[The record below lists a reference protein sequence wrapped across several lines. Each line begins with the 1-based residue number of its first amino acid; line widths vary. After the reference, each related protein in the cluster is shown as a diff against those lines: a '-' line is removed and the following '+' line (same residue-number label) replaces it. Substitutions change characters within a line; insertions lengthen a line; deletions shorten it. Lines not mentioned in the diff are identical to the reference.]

1 MTNFLRFLHLYL
13 CPSPSTATLPVTE
26 FFFAVTFSHTQE
38 IYTFQLFFQSLIQD
52 SSARYLHMSTLLAR
66 DDLNTR
72 SSLPYRNPSL
82 SVASRVD
89 DLLGRMTLEEKAGIM
104 FHDILAISPG
114 GALATDVPKLNY
126 DSAKSL
132 IHGKAMNHFNLL
144 GSIDDARTMSQW
156 HNEIQLLARETRLG
170 IPITLSSDPRNHFT
184 NNIGTGFL
192 AGKFSQWP
200 EPLGLAALRSSALVE
215 RFADIIRRE
224 YLAVGLRLALH
235 PQVDIATEPRWSR
248 IRGGF
253 GEDAELSCELTTAYI
268 RGLQGPGPLGP
279 SSVSAMTKHFPGSG
293 PQLDGEDPHFIYGR
307 EQIYPGD
314 NWEYHLRPFRAAIQA
329 GTAQIMPSYG
339 MPIGT
344 KYDEVGF
351 AFNRQIITDLL
362 RNELGFK
369 GIICTDWGLV
379 TDAVI
384 RGQNMPARAWGVE
397 HLTELERVQ
406 RLIEA
411 NCDQLGGESRPELVV
426 KLVRDGILPES
437 RIDVSVR
444 RLLTDKFIQG
454 LFENPFVDVEAAS
467 TIVGCP
473 EFSDAG
479 QDAQR
484 RSFTLLKNTND
495 LLPLTLGL
503 KQKVYIE
510 GISPELVRARGLIV
524 VEALTEADFAL
535 LRLRAPA
542 KPRPGGFEAHFRS
555 GSIEF
560 DDEEK
565 SRHSSIFRS
574 VPLTIVDLYLD
585 RPSVIPEISDAAN
598 ALLVNYGA
606 SDEAFLDVVFGASQ
620 PKGKLPFDLPS
631 SEEAVRSSRSD
642 MPYDTRNPIFR
653 FGDGLQYRPRSTNDS
668 IYVSPTEKESL

>member
-1 MTNFLRFLHLYL
+1 
-13 CPSPSTATLPVTE
+13 
-26 FFFAVTFSHTQE
+26 
-38 IYTFQLFFQSLIQD
+38 
-52 SSARYLHMSTLLAR
+52 MSTSLAQ
-66 DDLNTR
+66 DDLKAR
-72 SSLPYRNPSL
+72 SSLPYWDSSL
-82 SVASRVD
+82 PVASRVD

-104 FHDILAISPG
+104 FHNILAISPG
-114 GALATDVPKLNY
+114 WALSTNVPKLNH
-126 DSAKSL
+126 DNAENL
-132 IHGKAMNHFNLL
+132 IRGKAMNHFNIL

-200 EPLGLAALRSSALVE
+200 EALGLAALRSSALVE

-235 PQVDIATEPRWSR
+235 PQVDLATEPRWSR
-248 IRGGF
+248 IKGGF
-253 GEDAELSCELTTAYI
+253 GEDAELASELLVAYI

-279 SSVSAMTKHFPGSG
+279 SSVSAMTKHFPGGG
-293 PQLDGEDPHFIYGR
+293 PQLDGEDPHFSYGR

-369 GIICTDWGLV
+369 GIICSDWGLV

-384 RGQNMPARAWGVE
+384 RGQDMPARAWGVE
-397 HLTELERVQ
+397 HLAELERVQ

-411 NCDQLGGESRPELVV
+411 GCDQLGGESCPELVV

-444 RLLTDKFIQG
+444 RLLTEKFLQG
-454 LFENPFVDVEAAS
+454 LFENPFVDVDAAA
-467 TIVGCP
+467 TIVGCS
-473 EFSDAG
+473 EFYDAG

-484 RSFTLLKNTND
+484 RSFTLLKNSND
-495 LLPLTLGL
+495 LLPLTLDL
-503 KQKVYIE
+503 KKKVYIK
-510 GISPELVRARGLIV
+510 GISPDLVRARGLIV
-524 VEALTEADFAL
+524 VEGFTEADFAL

-542 KPRPGGFEAHFRS
+542 KPRPGGFEALFRS
-555 GSIEF
+555 GPIEF

-565 SRHSSIFRS
+565 SRQSSIFRS
-574 VPLTIVDLYLD
+574 VPLTVVDVHLD
-585 RPSVIPEISDAAN
+585 RPAVIPEIYKAAN

-606 SDEAFLDVVFGASQ
+606 SDEAFLDVIFGVAQ
-620 PKGKLPFDLPS
+620 PEGKLPFDLPS

-642 MPYDTRNPIFR
+642 TPFDTRNPLFR
-653 FGDGLQYRPRSTNDS
+653 FGDGLQYKPSSTDDS
-668 IYVSPTEKESL
+668 TYV

>member
-1 MTNFLRFLHLYL
+1 M
-13 CPSPSTATLPVTE
+13 AM
-26 FFFAVTFSHTQE
+26 
-38 IYTFQLFFQSLIQD
+38 
-52 SSARYLHMSTLLAR
+52 SSAQ
-66 DDLNTR
+66 DDLKTR
-72 SSLPYRNPSL
+72 SSLPYWNSSL
-82 SVASRVD
+82 PVESRVD
-89 DLLGRMTLEEKAGIM
+89 DLLGRMTLEEKAGVM
-104 FHDILAISPG
+104 FHDILAMSSG
-114 GALATDVPKLNY
+114 GALATDVPKLNR
-126 DSAKSL
+126 DGVENVICEKT
-132 IHGKAMNHFNLL
+132 MNHFNLL
-144 GSIDDARTMSQW
+144 GSIDDARTMAEW
-156 HNEIQLLARETRLG
+156 HNEIQILAQETRLG

-184 NNIGTGFL
+184 NNIGTGFQ

-235 PQVDIATEPRWSR
+235 PQVDLATEPRWSR
-248 IRGGF
+248 IGGVF
-253 GEDAELSCELTTAYI
+253 GEDAELSSELAVAYI

-279 SSVSAMTKHFPGSG
+279 SSVSAMTKHFPGGG
-293 PQLDGEDPHFIYGR
+293 PQLDGEDPHFSYGR

-314 NWEYHLRPFRAAIQA
+314 NWEYHLRPFKAAIDA

-379 TDAVI
+379 TDAVV
-384 RGQNMPARAWGVE
+384 RGQDMPARAWGVE
-397 HLTELERVQ
+397 HLTEIERVH

-411 NCDQLGGESRPELVV
+411 GCDQLGGESRPELIV
-426 KLVRDGILPES
+426 KLVQDGIVPES

-444 RLLTDKFIQG
+444 RLLTDKFLQG

-467 TIVGCP
+467 AIVGCS
-473 EFSDAG
+473 EFYDAG

-484 RSFTLLKNTND
+484 RSITLLKNTND
-495 LLPLTLGL
+495 LLPLASGL

-510 GISPELVRARGLIV
+510 GISPDLVRTRGLIV
-524 VEALTEADFAL
+524 VEALEEADFAL

-542 KPRPGGFEAHFRS
+542 KPRSGGFEAHFRS
-555 GSIEF
+555 GPIEF
-560 DDEEK
+560 DDEDK
-565 SRHSSIFRS
+565 LRQSSIFRA
-574 VPLTIVDLYLD
+574 VPLTIVDIHMD
-585 RPSVIPEISDAAN
+585 RPAAIPEISKAAN

-606 SDEAFLDVVFGASQ
+606 SDEALLDVLFGVAQ
-620 PKGKLPFDLPS
+620 PEGKLPFDLPL

-642 MPYDTRNPIFR
+642 MPFDTRNPIFR
-653 FGDGLQYRPRSTNDS
+653 FGDGLQYKPSS
-668 IYVSPTEKESL
+668 YASLAEEESL